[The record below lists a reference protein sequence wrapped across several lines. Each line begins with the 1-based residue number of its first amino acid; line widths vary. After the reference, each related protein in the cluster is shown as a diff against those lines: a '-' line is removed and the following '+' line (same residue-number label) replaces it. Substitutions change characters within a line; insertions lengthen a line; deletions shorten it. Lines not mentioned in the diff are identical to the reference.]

1 MTKHLL
7 MADDEPHVLRVLKM
21 ALQRAGFSVDTVP
34 HGLAAWEYL
43 QENQV
48 DALITDIDMPR
59 MTGEELCKK
68 LQQEMPQRDFRIFV
82 ATSRTELEHREW
94 SRDIDNLVFLEKPLS
109 ARKVTNLLNEYFNSQ
124 GD

>member
-1 MTKHLL
+1 MAKTIL

-21 ALQRAGFSVDTVP
+21 TLQRSGFTVETAP
-34 HGLAAWEYL
+34 HGLAAWELL
-43 QENQV
+43 QNLAV

-68 LQQEMPQRDFRIFV
+68 IQQELPERQFRIFV

-109 ARKVTNLLNEYFNSQ
+109 ARKITNMLNEYFATLES
-124 GD
+124 